1 MSIPA
6 DTPRNALC
14 PCGSGKRY
22 KHCHGLAVAAP
33 AIAPPPSIDAL
44 MRRALEA
51 QQARRLDEAERAY
64 RDVLALRPDE
74 PDALHMLGVLC
85 HERGENDEAI
95 ALTLRALDLTG
106 WRAPFM
112 RTNLGIVLAEAAGTS
127 TTPRSRRCPPVT
139 RRCWRSAVPR
149 GAATPRVTVVAP
161 AYNHAQYV
169 SALASVLAQ
178 TYRDL
183 EVVVIDDGSTD
194 ATADLAERA
203 LAGARVPHRIVR
215 RGNHGAA
222 TTLNEGASLATG
234 DYLQFLNSDD
244 WLDPRRVERMVDSV
258 AGVGAGWGY
267 SGIALVGADGEPVDV
282 MKNRRAFDLIRASS
296 SVAFRLSVGFSLIP
310 TRTRRCRAATCS
322 SNGGC
327 STASAGSA
335 TSAGTTTGFQ
345 LRALWLDEPVFV
357 DELRSMRTGYA
368 SNTIEESA
376 DRSRGRDGQHIRDY
390 LARAMDDDARPPNP
404 FAPAMATWP
413 AFLNDLLSPG
423 IGGVIDPDVRV
434 ASPSPG
440 CRAPGPRRTRRRH
453 DRHRCPATRCPCGSG
468 MRYKACHGVSVH
480 RLDAALDPE
489 AALAQGMAAF

>member
-22 KHCHGLAVAAP
+22 KHCHGLAAAAP
-33 AIAPPPSIDAL
+33 AIAPTASIDAL

-85 HERGENDEAI
+85 HERGDNDEAI

-112 RTNLGIVLAEAAGTS
+112 RTNLGILLAESGGDIHDAKVAAMS
-127 TTPRSRRCPPVT
+127 ARHEAMLAQRRAAK
-139 RRCWRSAVPR
+139 R
-149 GAATPRVTVVAP
+149 AATPRVTVVVP
-161 AYNHAQYV
+161 AYNHARYV
-169 SALASVLAQ
+169 ERALASVLAQ

-194 ATADLAERA
+194 ATADLAERT

-244 WLDPRRVERMVDSV
+244 WLEPRRVERMVDAV

-282 MKNRRAFDLIRASS
+282 MRNRRAFDLIRASS

-310 TRTRRCRAATCS
+310 TNTAVSSGNLFVERALFDRV
-322 SNGGC
+322 GGFRDFRWNHDWDF
-327 STASAGSA
+327 A
-335 TSAGTTTGFQ
+335 

-357 DELRSMRTGYA
+357 DEQLYAYRLHA

-376 DRSRGRDGQHIRDY
+376 DRSRDEMGSITRDY
-390 LARAMDDDARPPNP
+390 LARAMDDDARPTNP
-404 FAPAMATWP
+404 FAPAMATWGS
-413 AFLNDLLSPG
+413 AFLNDLLSSG
-423 IGGVIDPDVRV
+423 IGGVIDPDVLRRV
-434 ASPSPG
+434 AIARLGRSG
-440 CRAPGPRRTRRRH
+440 ARAH
-453 DRHRCPATRCPCGSG
+453 AATP
-468 MRYKACHGVSVH
+468 
-480 RLDAALDPE
+480 
-489 AALAQGMAAF
+489 